1 MPFNYRKRMRVGKN
15 SWINLSKRGASGSM
29 RAGPFTFNSRGRTSV
44 RLGRGLSY
52 RSGCASTLML
62 ALVGVCTVTVGGI
75 RVGLLRRFIS

>member
-1 MPFNYRKRMRVGKN
+1 MPWSYRKRIRTGKN

-62 ALVGVCTVTVGGI
+62 AILAVCTVAVGGI
-75 RVGLLRRFIS
+75 RVGLSRQLRS